1 MALTKAPAELLNL
14 DSSLTIS
21 GTTPSL
27 TIGDAGAEDTKIVF
41 DGNAQDYYVGLDD
54 SADDLIIGLGSTVG
68 TTPIISVDENKDVAI
83 PDGGLTITT
92 GDNTDNLSLV
102 STDADASAGPNLRMY
117 RNSSSPADA
126 DVLGVI
132 DYEGRNDNSQDVI
145 YASIT
150 AQANDVSDGSEDGS
164 YYLSTMVAGTL
175 RNRMNVLETETVFNQ
190 EALDLDFRVESD
202 DSSSMF
208 KVDAGNNQVTVTKA
222 LHGPGAF
229 VVSNNST
236 NGTDVEAIIT
246 SLTSDSNNTNCF
258 HMKST
263 TQGVASYG
271 LRGDGSSTFT
281 SDERLKTDIVDVEDG
296 LLEKLNSVRFV
307 NFKWKADPK
316 SPVQMGVIAQELEK
330 IFPDLVVEDDDAVGT
345 GETYKSV
352 SYGKLN
358 LIAIKAIQEQQALI
372 ETLEAKVKALE
383 EA

>member
-1 MALTKAPAELLNL
+1 MSITKISPSVV
-14 DSSLTIS
+14 DFDDGITIS
-21 GTTPSL
+21 T
-27 TIGDAGAEDTKIVF
+27 A
-41 DGNAQDYYVGLDD
+41 
-54 SADDLIIGLGSTVG
+54 
-68 TTPIISVDENKDVAI
+68 
-83 PDGGLTITT
+83 
-92 GDNTDNLSLV
+92 DNTTQLTLT
-102 STDADASAGPNLRMY
+102 STDADASVGPRLDLNRD
-117 RNSSSPADA
+117 SSSPAASDTLGAIRYMGEDA
-126 DVLGVI
+126 AG
-132 DYEGRNDNSQDVI
+132 NSLS
-145 YASIT
+145 YAHAIAYIEDPT
-150 AQANDVSDGSEDGS
+150 DGSEDGKFEIDVR
-164 YYLSTMVAGTL
+164 LAGT
-175 RNRMNVLETETVFNQ
+175 NRSRMLMSATETVFNN
-190 EALDLDFRVESD
+190 EGVDIDFRVESD
-202 DSSSMF
+202 DSSTMF
-208 KVDAGNNQVTVTKA
+208 EVDAGNNQVTVTKA

-263 TQGVASYG
+263 TQGIATYG

-307 NFKWKADPK
+307 NFKWKADPE

-358 LIAIKAIQEQQALI
+358 LIALKAIQEQQTLI
-372 ETLEAKVKALE
+372 ETLQTKVKALE

>member
-126 DVLGVI
+126 YVLGVI
-132 DYEGRNDNSQDVI
+132 DYEGRNDNSQDVV

>member
-1 MALTKAPAELLNL
+1 VELASL
-14 DSSLTIS
+14 DGAVTVNESS
-21 GTTPSL
+21 
-27 TIGDAGAEDTKIVF
+27 
-41 DGNAQDYYVGLDD
+41 
-54 SADDLIIGLGSTVG
+54 
-68 TTPIISVDENKDVAI
+68 
-83 PDGGLTITT
+83 
-92 GDNTDNLSLV
+92 
-102 STDADASAGPNLRMY
+102 
-117 RNSSSPADA
+117 ADA
-126 DVLGVI
+126 DFRVESNDSTHMLFVDAGNNRIGINDSAPQQLVDIFDSTLPVI
-132 DYEGRNDNSQDVI
+132 RLTNGRNEGAGSDYDLGKIEFFSDDSSGTGARVLTEINAIADAASTAPGGIFVIKTAVTNSAAVERVRFD
-145 YASIT
+145 
-150 AQANDVSDGSEDGS
+150 
-164 YYLSTMVAGTL
+164 AG
-175 RNRMNVLETETVFNQ
+175 NEVVFN
-190 EALDLDFRVESD
+190 DTGVDTDFRVESD
-202 DSSSMF
+202 DSSTMF
-208 KVDAGNNQVTVTKA
+208 KVDAGNNQVSVTKA

-229 VVSNNST
+229 IVSNNSD

-263 TQGVASYG
+263 TQGIASYG

-372 ETLEAKVKALE
+372 ETLQTKVKALE

>member
-14 DSSLTIS
+14 DSGI
-21 GTTPSL
+21 
-27 TIGDAGAEDTKIVF
+27 
-41 DGNAQDYYVGLDD
+41 
-54 SADDLIIGLGSTVG
+54 
-68 TTPIISVDENKDVAI
+68 
-83 PDGGLTITT
+83 TITVD
-92 GDNTDNLSLV
+92 DNSNNLTLT
-102 STDADASAGPNLRMY
+102 STDADANSGPNLDLY
-117 RNSSSPADA
+117 RNSSSPATS
-126 DVLGVI
+126 DVLGTIFFHGEDGAGNKEEYVRI
-132 DYEGRNDNSQDVI
+132 QSVVDAKGS
-145 YASIT
+145 
-150 AQANDVSDGSEDGS
+150 GSEVGVFQIF
-164 YYLSTMVAGTL
+164 TNNAGTL
-175 RNRMNVLETETVFNQ
+175 TNNRFEIDGTGVTINESGGNF
-190 EALDLDFRVESD
+190 DFRSESS
-202 DSSSMF
+202 DSSTMF
-208 KVDAGNNQVTVTKA
+208 EVDAGNNQVTVTKA

-358 LIAIKAIQEQQALI
+358 LIAIKAIQEQQTLI

>member
-1 MALTKAPAELLNL
+1 
-14 DSSLTIS
+14 
-21 GTTPSL
+21 
-27 TIGDAGAEDTKIVF
+27 
-41 DGNAQDYYVGLDD
+41 
-54 SADDLIIGLGSTVG
+54 
-68 TTPIISVDENKDVAI
+68 
-83 PDGGLTITT
+83 
-92 GDNTDNLSLV
+92 
-102 STDADASAGPNLRMY
+102 MY
-117 RNSSSPADA
+117 RNSSSPATS
-126 DVLGVI
+126 DVLGTIFFHGEDGAGNKEEYVRI
-132 DYEGRNDNSQDVI
+132 QSVVDAKGS
-145 YASIT
+145 
-150 AQANDVSDGSEDGS
+150 GSEVGVFQIF
-164 YYLSTMVAGTL
+164 TNNAGTL
-175 RNRMNVLETETVFNQ
+175 TNNRFEIDGTGVTINESGGNF
-190 EALDLDFRVESD
+190 DFRIESS
-202 DSSSMF
+202 DSSTMF
-208 KVDAGNNQVTVTKA
+208 EVDAGNNQVTVTKA

-358 LIAIKAIQEQQALI
+358 LIAIKAIQDQQTLI

>member
-1 MALTKAPAELLNL
+1 M
-14 DSSLTIS
+14 SI
-21 GTTPSL
+21 
-27 TIGDAGAEDTKIVF
+27 TKISPSVVDF
-41 DGNAQDYYVGLDD
+41 D
-54 SADDLIIGLGSTVG
+54 
-68 TTPIISVDENKDVAI
+68 
-83 PDGGLTITT
+83 DGITITVD
-92 GDNTDNLSLV
+92 DNSNNLTLT
-102 STDADASAGPNLRMY
+102 STDADANSGPNLDLY
-117 RNSSSPADA
+117 RNSSSPATS
-126 DVLGVI
+126 DVLGTIFFHGEDGAGNKEEYVRI
-132 DYEGRNDNSQDVI
+132 QSVVDAKGS
-145 YASIT
+145 
-150 AQANDVSDGSEDGS
+150 GSEVGVFQIF
-164 YYLSTMVAGTL
+164 TNNAGTL
-175 RNRMNVLETETVFNQ
+175 TNNRFEIDGTGVTINESGGNF
-190 EALDLDFRVESD
+190 DFRIESS
-202 DSSSMF
+202 DSSTMF
-208 KVDAGNNQVTVTKA
+208 EVDAGNNQVTVTKA

-358 LIAIKAIQEQQALI
+358 LIAIKAIQEQQTLI

>member
-1 MALTKAPAELLNL
+1 MALTTIPVELV
-14 DSSLTIS
+14 T
-21 GTTPSL
+21 
-27 TIGDAGAEDTKIVF
+27 
-41 DGNAQDYYVGLDD
+41 LDD
-54 SADDLIIGLGSTVG
+54 GV
-68 TTPIISVDENKDVAI
+68 
-83 PDGGLTITT
+83 TITVD
-92 GDNTDNLSLV
+92 DNSDALTLT
-102 STDADASAGPNLRMY
+102 STDADASIGPVLNLY
-117 RNSSSPADA
+117 RNSSSPADSDLVGSVKYVA
-126 DVLGVI
+126 
-132 DYEGRNDNSQDVI
+132 RNDNSQDVTTFTI
-145 YASIT
+145 QNYIT
-150 AQANDVSDGSEDGS
+150 DVSDGTEDAASFFYLMEGGALRERLGFGS
-164 YYLSTMVAGTL
+164 SA
-175 RNRMNVLETETVFNQ
+175 TVFNEDSQ
-190 EALDLDFRVESD
+190 DVDFRVESD
-202 DSSSMF
+202 DSSTMF
-208 KVDAGNNQVTVTKA
+208 KVDAGNNQVSVTKA

-229 VVSNNST
+229 IVSNNST

-263 TQGVASYG
+263 TQGIASYG

-281 SDERLKTDIVDVEDG
+281 SDERLKTNIVDVEDG

>member
-1 MALTKAPAELLNL
+1 M
-14 DSSLTIS
+14 SI
-21 GTTPSL
+21 
-27 TIGDAGAEDTKIVF
+27 TKISPSVVDF
-41 DGNAQDYYVGLDD
+41 D
-54 SADDLIIGLGSTVG
+54 
-68 TTPIISVDENKDVAI
+68 
-83 PDGGLTITT
+83 DGITITVD
-92 GDNTDNLSLV
+92 DNSNNLTLT
-102 STDADASAGPNLRMY
+102 STDADANSGPNLDLY
-117 RNSSSPADA
+117 RNSSSPATS
-126 DVLGVI
+126 DVLGTIFFHGEDGAGNKEEYVRVQSVV
-132 DYEGRNDNSQDVI
+132 DEKGS
-145 YASIT
+145 
-150 AQANDVSDGSEDGS
+150 GSEVGVFQIF
-164 YYLSTMVAGTL
+164 TNNAGTL
-175 RNRMNVLETETVFNQ
+175 TNNRFEIDGTGVTINESGGNF
-190 EALDLDFRVESD
+190 DFRIESS
-202 DSSSMF
+202 DSSTMF
-208 KVDAGNNQVTVTKA
+208 EVDAGNNQVTVTKA

-358 LIAIKAIQEQQALI
+358 LIAIKAIQEQQTLI

>member
-14 DSSLTIS
+14 DSGI
-21 GTTPSL
+21 
-27 TIGDAGAEDTKIVF
+27 
-41 DGNAQDYYVGLDD
+41 
-54 SADDLIIGLGSTVG
+54 
-68 TTPIISVDENKDVAI
+68 
-83 PDGGLTITT
+83 TITVD
-92 GDNTDNLSLV
+92 DNSNNLTLT
-102 STDADASAGPNLRMY
+102 STDADANSGPNLDLY
-117 RNSSSPADA
+117 RNSSSPATS
-126 DVLGVI
+126 DVLGTIFFHGEDGAGNKEEYVRI
-132 DYEGRNDNSQDVI
+132 QSVVDAKGS
-145 YASIT
+145 
-150 AQANDVSDGSEDGS
+150 GSEVGVFQIF
-164 YYLSTMVAGTL
+164 TNNAGTL
-175 RNRMNVLETETVFNQ
+175 TNNRFEIDGTGVTINESGGNF
-190 EALDLDFRVESD
+190 DFRIESS
-202 DSSSMF
+202 DSSTMF
-208 KVDAGNNQVTVTKA
+208 EVDAGNNQVTVTKA

-358 LIAIKAIQEQQALI
+358 LIAIKAIQEQQTLI

>member
-14 DSSLTIS
+14 DSGI
-21 GTTPSL
+21 
-27 TIGDAGAEDTKIVF
+27 
-41 DGNAQDYYVGLDD
+41 
-54 SADDLIIGLGSTVG
+54 
-68 TTPIISVDENKDVAI
+68 
-83 PDGGLTITT
+83 TITVD
-92 GDNTDNLSLV
+92 DNSNNLTLT
-102 STDADASAGPNLRMY
+102 STDADANSGPNLDLY
-117 RNSSSPADA
+117 RNSSSPATS
-126 DVLGVI
+126 DVLGTIFFHGEDGAGNKEEYVRI
-132 DYEGRNDNSQDVI
+132 QSVVDAKGS
-145 YASIT
+145 
-150 AQANDVSDGSEDGS
+150 GSEVGVFQIF
-164 YYLSTMVAGTL
+164 TNNAGTL
-175 RNRMNVLETETVFNQ
+175 TNNRFEIDGTEVTINESGGNF
-190 EALDLDFRVESD
+190 DFRIESS
-202 DSSSMF
+202 DSSTMF
-208 KVDAGNNQVTVTKA
+208 EVDAGNNQVTVTKA

-358 LIAIKAIQEQQALI
+358 LIAIKAIQEQQTLI

>member
-14 DSSLTIS
+14 DSGI
-21 GTTPSL
+21 
-27 TIGDAGAEDTKIVF
+27 
-41 DGNAQDYYVGLDD
+41 
-54 SADDLIIGLGSTVG
+54 
-68 TTPIISVDENKDVAI
+68 
-83 PDGGLTITT
+83 TITVD
-92 GDNTDNLSLV
+92 DNSNNLTLT
-102 STDADASAGPNLRMY
+102 STDADANSGPNLDLY
-117 RNSSSPADA
+117 RNSSSPATS
-126 DVLGVI
+126 DVLGTIFFHGEDGAGNKEEYVRVQSVV
-132 DYEGRNDNSQDVI
+132 DEKGS
-145 YASIT
+145 
-150 AQANDVSDGSEDGS
+150 GSEVGVFQIF
-164 YYLSTMVAGTL
+164 TNNAGTL
-175 RNRMNVLETETVFNQ
+175 TNNRFEIDGTGVTINESGGNF
-190 EALDLDFRVESD
+190 DFRIESS
-202 DSSSMF
+202 DSSTMF
-208 KVDAGNNQVTVTKA
+208 EVDAGNNQVTVTKA

-358 LIAIKAIQEQQALI
+358 LIAIKAIQEQQTLI